1 MTKKKLLFVNGHLNV
16 GGVEKSL
23 ADLLSNLDY
32 HKYDVDLLLLED
44 KGTYLQQIPKEVNI
58 IFFNTTKAYGPL
70 LKSIFL
76 NLFTL
81 QWSMIW
87 YRIILLIANKL
98 GKTYLS
104 LLRYILSLKSIY
116 DVAIAYRPGIC
127 ADIVAYTVKSKKKIV
142 WWHHGEINI
151 SLSEINE
158 YNKTWYLFDNIVT
171 VSNACKKML
180 EQTFNNHSNK
190 IIVIPNMID
199 IIQIVK
205 KAGDMSP
212 YNKNTRIKFV
222 SVGRLC
228 TEKHFEDT
236 INVVTQLLND
246 EIKDFHWYI
255 IGDGNLRKKL
265 ETLIKEHC
273 VGNYITLLGKKN
285 NPYPWIKYADIYV
298 HPSYVESQGLAI
310 LEAMTL
316 NTPCVVCRSAG
327 SSEFVI
333 DGVNAIMTEPNP
345 ISLYNG
351 VLKMIKSKD
360 RHSFAVEARKMVENR
375 FSSQCIIKLLDRQ
388 IATYEIE

>member
-351 VLKMIKSKD
+351 VLKMIKSK
-360 RHSFAVEARKMVENR
+360 VK
-375 FSSQCIIKLLDRQ
+375 
-388 IATYEIE
+388 